1 MAEEWISLRAYA
13 RHRGVALSAVQ
24 KAIET
29 KRVTVVRR
37 NERQHV
43 IAIEKHA
50 ADQQWAANT
59 DAVEAARNGKLTTP
73 PEGAAT
79 PQAQPPAAAPGGE
92 PGAASPADKPADAG
106 EQGNFLA
113 ARIRESELRGQLLEL
128 DKLERVGELLPRA
141 IVRQEFT
148 EIFAQLKNAALR
160 IPDRKAQVLAGET
173 DPTRIQRVLS
183 DEIRAVFDEFSRQLS
198 APTAGVADDPGMGR
212 EREAVLS

>member
-24 KAIET
+24 KAIES

-73 PEGAAT
+73 PEGAGA
-79 PQAQPPAAAPGGE
+79 PQPSTPAAAPGGE
-92 PGAASPADKPADAG
+92 PGAASPVDKPADAG

-212 EREAVLS
+212 ERETVLS